1 MASEQEPKNGKKNF
15 PKKARKSGWFHLE
28 HGVKRGV
35 AGIILLALAVV
46 MTISY
51 FGVSGSF
58 SSLVIRVSQY
68 LFGSG
73 SFFVPL
79 TLFFT
84 AFFVLTSEKKKILG
98 STVVGAGL
106 FLLSALGLFEIL
118 SSSRAGGQT
127 GYWFAWPWVYFF
139 GFWGALIFFTAF
151 VFSALLVIFR
161 VPLKDQIKEKFTFK
175 PDETG
180 EMIPEKKLV
189 LEKGLVSHVS
199 MVLAKAKSVKAIPKP
214 LPADETV
221 TINSPVGVVT
231 TTETKKKPVSEN
243 PFGLNILPA
252 AAGYKF
258 PPLDLLEEDGAM
270 PVTGDIKANAIII
283 QKTLENFN
291 IPVEMSEVNI
301 GPAVTQFTLKPAVGV
316 KLSKI
321 TALHNDL
328 SLALAVH
335 PIRIEAPIPGKSLV
349 GIEVPNH
356 KSMVVRLKG
365 MLQSFDAEERKSFLN
380 IAIGKDVS
388 GRPVWTTL
396 TKMPHLLIAGA
407 TGSGKSVAINSMIIN
422 LLYQHSPEILRF
434 IMIDPKRVE
443 LTLYNGIP
451 HLLTPVIVE
460 SKKVVSSLRWAVS
473 EMERRYETL
482 AQAGVRDIQSYNVHV
497 NSSKDK
503 DLMPYIVIVVDELAD
518 LMAAYG
524 REIEGA
530 VVRLAQMARAVGLH
544 LVLATQR
551 PSVEVITGLIK
562 ANITSRAAFAV
573 ASQID
578 SRTILDSAG
587 AEKLLGSG
595 DMLFVSAESSKPKR
609 LQGTYVSDKEIKK
622 VVGFIKSNQAEAE
635 NAEQKEEDSS
645 LDKTLADK
653 SVSLVMDLEKVEDG
667 GVDED
672 ELLPQAQEVVM
683 QAGKASASLLQRRLR
698 VGYARAARILDIL
711 EARGII
717 GPGEGAKPRE
727 VLIGVQQKN
736 ASDEVSDNLND
747 NHI

>member
-1 MASEQEPKNGKKNF
+1 MASEQEPKNGKKNYS
-15 PKKARKSGWFHLE
+15 KKAKKSGWFHLE

-35 AGIILLALAVV
+35 AGVILLALALV

-58 SSLVIRVSQY
+58 SSLVIQVSQY

-118 SSSRAGGQT
+118 TNTRAGGQA
-127 GYWFAWPWVYFF
+127 GYYFAWPWVYFF

-161 VPLKDQIKEKFTFK
+161 VPLKDQIREKFTFT

-180 EMIPEKKLV
+180 EMVPEKKLV
-189 LEKGLVSHVS
+189 LEKGLVNKIS
-199 MVLAKAKSVKAIPKP
+199 MVIAKAKPAKTIKP
-214 LPADETV
+214 LPAEETV
-221 TINSPVGVVT
+221 KINSPVGAIM
-231 TTETKKKPVSEN
+231 TTETKKKSASEN

-270 PVTGDIKANAIII
+270 PVTGDIKTNAIII

-365 MLQSFDAEERKSFLN
+365 MLQSFDAEEHKTFLN

-460 SKKVVSSLRWAVS
+460 HKKVVSSLRWAVS

-482 AQAGVRDIQSYNVHV
+482 SQAGVRDIQSYNVHV
-497 NSSKDK
+497 NTSKDK

-530 VVRLAQMARAVGLH
+530 VVRLAQMARAVGIH

-622 VVGFIKSNQAEAE
+622 VVGFIKSNQAEVE
-635 NAEQKEEDSS
+635 NADQKEENAS

-653 SVSLVMDLEKVEDG
+653 NISLVMDLEKVED

-711 EARGII
+711 EAQGII

-727 VLIGVQQKN
+727 VLIGIASTDKENTEKN
-736 ASDEVSDNLND
+736 QESL
-747 NHI
+747 

>member
-15 PKKARKSGWFHLE
+15 PKKAKKSGWFHLE

-35 AGIILLALAVV
+35 AGIILLALALV

-58 SSLVIRVSQY
+58 SSLVIQVSQY

-118 SSSRAGGQT
+118 TNTRAGGQA
-127 GYWFAWPWVYFF
+127 GYYFAWPWVYFF

-161 VPLKDQIKEKFTFK
+161 VPLKDQIKEKFTFS

-199 MVLAKAKSVKAIPKP
+199 TVLAKAKSVKAIPKP
-214 LPADETV
+214 LPAEDTV
-221 TINSPVGVVT
+221 TINSPVGSVT
-231 TTETKKKPVSEN
+231 PTAESKKKPSAEN

-301 GPAVTQFTLKPAVGV
+301 GPAVTQFTLKPAIGV

-460 SKKVVSSLRWAVS
+460 HKKVVSSLRWAVS

-482 AQAGVRDIQSYNVHV
+482 SQAGVRDIHGYNTHV

-518 LMAAYG
+518 LMAAYA

-530 VVRLAQMARAVGLH
+530 VVRLAQMARAVGIH

-622 VVGFIKSNQAEAE
+622 VVGFIKSHQAEAE
-635 NAEQKEEDSS
+635 NSDQKEEDAS

-653 SVSLVMDLEKVEDG
+653 NISLVMDLEKVEDG

-727 VLIGVQQKN
+727 VLINIAVADKE
-736 ASDEVSDNLND
+736 SPEENLESL
-747 NHI
+747 